1 MELRQL
7 RYFVTVAEE
16 LHFGR
21 AAERLHIVQP
31 AVSQQIR
38 RLERELGVA
47 LLSRTT
53 RSVSLTE
60 AGQRFLPEARAVL
73 AATRRAADSVV
84 PFRPGGGSVRLG
96 TSEGLGDRLDA
107 LLRGFA
113 RLCPSAALE
122 LLHAPTLERLQRV
135 RDGSLDATIV
145 RGSWPSSGL
154 DFTPL
159 WMDEVWVALPASHP
173 LAEEEVV
180 SFASLASL
188 PARLSAPS
196 RNQPLYDLV
205 VSSCRE
211 AGFEPLL
218 GKEFTTAQDTLG
230 TLGFGRPQWTVF
242 YRAHA
247 NLLPVPGV
255 VFRPLANP
263 VPRMQTYLATPS
275 DRRLTPELV
284 ALIEAAQATEQP
296 PFSTLPEGYDK
307 ARRSEA
313 ERRAAVH
320 NLRKPAAPPAGP

>member
-1 MELRQL
+1 MGLRVELRQL

-38 RLERELGVA
+38 RLERSLGVS

-73 AATRRAADSVV
+73 AAARRAEESVV
-84 PFRPGGGSVRLG
+84 PFRPRGGSVRLG
-96 TSEGLGDRLDA
+96 TSEGLGDRLDV
-107 LLRGFA
+107 LLAEFTRRA
-113 RLCPSAALE
+113 PEAQLE
-122 LLHAPTLERLQRV
+122 LVHAPTAQRLQRV

-145 RGSWPSSGL
+145 RGDRPAPGL
-154 DFTPL
+154 DFSLL
-159 WMDEVWVALPASHP
+159 WTDELVVALPAAHP
-173 LAEEEVV
+173 LASSPAVG
-180 SFASLASL
+180 FASLASL
-188 PARLSAPS
+188 PVRLSPPS

-205 VSSCRE
+205 VSCCRE
-211 AGFEPLL
+211 AGFEPIL

-230 TLGFGRPQWTVF
+230 TLGFGRPHWTVF

-255 VFRPLANP
+255 VFRPLRDPA
-263 VPRMQTYLATPS
+263 PRMQTYLATPS

-284 ALIEAAQATEQP
+284 ALIEAARATE
-296 PFSTLPEGYDK
+296 
-307 ARRSEA
+307 
-313 ERRAAVH
+313 
-320 NLRKPAAPPAGP
+320 AG

>member
-38 RLERELGVA
+38 RLERALGVS
-47 LLSRTT
+47 LFSRTT
-53 RSVSLTE
+53 RTVSLTE
-60 AGQRFLPEARAVL
+60 AGQRFLPHARAVL
-73 AATRRAADSVV
+73 AAADRAADSVAD
-84 PFRPGGGSVRLG
+84 FRQAGASVRLG

-113 RLCPSAALE
+113 GLAPSASLE
-122 LLHAPTLERLQRV
+122 LLHAPTLQRLQRV

-145 RGSWPSSGL
+145 RGSWPASGL

-159 WMDEVWVALPASHP
+159 WMDEVLVALPSSHP
-173 LAEEEVV
+173 LAALSAVP
-180 SFASLASL
+180 FASLASL
-188 PARLSAPS
+188 PARLSPPS

-205 VSSCRE
+205 VSCCRE
-211 AGFEPLL
+211 AGFEPVL
-218 GKEFTTAQDTLG
+218 GTEFTTAQDTLG
-230 TLGFGRPQWTVF
+230 TLGFGRPHWTVF

-255 VFRPLANP
+255 VFRPLTDPA
-263 VPRMQTYLATPS
+263 PRMQTYLATPS
-275 DRRLTPELV
+275 DRRVTPEVV
-284 ALIEAAQATEQP
+284 ALIEAARATE
-296 PFSTLPEGYDK
+296 
-307 ARRSEA
+307 
-313 ERRAAVH
+313 AA
-320 NLRKPAAPPAGP
+320 

>member
-38 RLERELGVA
+38 RLERALGVS
-47 LLSRTT
+47 LFSRTT

-60 AGQRFLPEARAVL
+60 AGQRFLPPARAVL
-73 AATRRAADSVV
+73 AAADRAVDSVAE
-84 PFRPGGGSVRLG
+84 FRPSRSLVRLG
-96 TSEGLGDRLDA
+96 TSEGLGDRLDT
-107 LLRGFA
+107 LLRSFA
-113 RLCPSAALE
+113 RLAPSASLE
-122 LLHAPTLERLQRV
+122 LVHAPTRQRLQRV

-145 RGSWPSSGL
+145 RGSWPAPAL

-159 WMDEVWVALPASHP
+159 WTDEVLVALPASHP
-173 LAEEEVV
+173 LAASDVV

-188 PARLSAPS
+188 PARLSPPS
-196 RNQPLYDLV
+196 RNKPLYDLV
-205 VSSCRE
+205 VSCCRE
-211 AGFEPLL
+211 AGFEPVL

-230 TLGFGRPQWTVF
+230 TLGFGRPHWTVF

-255 VFRPLANP
+255 AFRPLRDPA
-263 VPRMQTYLATPS
+263 PRMPTYLATPA
-275 DRRLTPELV
+275 DRRVTPEVV
-284 ALIEAAQATEQP
+284 ALIEAARATE
-296 PFSTLPEGYDK
+296 
-307 ARRSEA
+307 
-313 ERRAAVH
+313 
-320 NLRKPAAPPAGP
+320 AG

>member
-31 AVSQQIR
+31 AVSQQVR
-38 RLERELGVA
+38 RLERELGVT
-47 LLSRTT
+47 LLARTT

-60 AGQRFLPEARAVL
+60 AGQRFLPQARSVL
-73 AATRRAADSVV
+73 AAADRAVDSIAE
-84 PFRPGGGSVRLG
+84 FRPSGALVRLG
-96 TSEGLGDRLDA
+96 TSEGLGDRLEV
-107 LLRGFA
+107 LLGAFA
-113 RLCPSAALE
+113 RLSPSASLE
-122 LLHAPTLERLQRV
+122 LLHAPTLQRLQRV

-145 RGSWPSSGL
+145 RGSWPSPGL

-173 LAEEEVV
+173 LASSPVV
-180 SFASLASL
+180 EFASLASL
-188 PARLSAPS
+188 PARLSPPS

-205 VSSCRE
+205 MSSCRE
-211 AGFEPLL
+211 AGFEPVL

-230 TLGFGRPQWTVF
+230 TLGFGRPHWTVF

-255 VFRPLANP
+255 VFRPLRDP
-263 VPRMQTYLATPS
+263 SPRMPTYLATSS

-284 ALIEAAQATEQP
+284 ALIEAARATETP
-296 PFSTLPEGYDK
+296 ATSRPFPRGS
-307 ARRSEA
+307 
-313 ERRAAVH
+313 
-320 NLRKPAAPPAGP
+320 

>member
-31 AVSQQIR
+31 AVSQQVR
-38 RLERELGVA
+38 RLERSLGVP

-53 RSVSLTE
+53 RSVTLTE

-73 AATRRAADSVV
+73 AAARRAEESVAS
-84 PFRPGGGSVRLG
+84 FRPAGASVRLG
-96 TSEGLGDRLDA
+96 TSEGLGDRLDG
-107 LLRGFA
+107 LLRAFA
-113 RLCPSAALE
+113 RLSPSTSLE

-145 RGSWPSSGL
+145 RGSWPAPGL
-154 DFTPL
+154 DLTPL
-159 WMDEVWVALPASHP
+159 WMDEVMVALPSSHP
-173 LAEEEVV
+173 LAARSEVP
-180 SFASLASL
+180 FASLASL
-188 PARLSAPS
+188 PVRLSPPS

-205 VSSCRE
+205 VSCCRE
-211 AGFEPLL
+211 AGFEPVL
-218 GKEFTTAQDTLG
+218 GADFTTSQDTLG
-230 TLGFGRPQWTVF
+230 TLGFGRPHWTVF

-255 VFRPLANP
+255 VFRPLTDPA
-263 VPRMQTYLATPS
+263 PRMQTYLATPA

-284 ALIEAAQATEQP
+284 ALIEAARATVT
-296 PFSTLPEGYDK
+296 SSG
-307 ARRSEA
+307 EA
-313 ERRAAVH
+313 
-320 NLRKPAAPPAGP
+320 

>member
-1 MELRQL
+1 VELRQL

-31 AVSQQIR
+31 AVSQQVR
-38 RLERELGVA
+38 RLERSLGVS

-53 RSVSLTE
+53 RSVALTE
-60 AGQRFLPEARAVL
+60 AGQRFLPHARAVL
-73 AATRRAADSVV
+73 ATADRAADSVSE
-84 PFRPGGGSVRLG
+84 FRPSGALVRLG

-107 LLRGFA
+107 LLRAFA
-113 RLCPSAALE
+113 RLAPSASLE
-122 LLHAPTLERLQRV
+122 LLHAPTLQRLERV

-145 RGSWPSSGL
+145 RGSWPASGL

-173 LAEEEVV
+173 LAASDEV

-188 PARLSAPS
+188 PARLSPPS

-205 VSSCRE
+205 VSCCRE
-211 AGFEPLL
+211 AGFEPVL
-218 GKEFTTAQDTLG
+218 GQEFTTAQDTLG
-230 TLGFGRPQWTVF
+230 TLGFGRPHWTVF

-255 VFRPLANP
+255 VFRPLRDP
-263 VPRMQTYLATPS
+263 SPRMQTYLATPA
-275 DRRLTPELV
+275 DRRVTPEVV
-284 ALIEAAQATEQP
+284 ALIEAARATE
-296 PFSTLPEGYDK
+296 
-307 ARRSEA
+307 
-313 ERRAAVH
+313 
-320 NLRKPAAPPAGP
+320 AG

>member
-31 AVSQQIR
+31 AVSQQVR
-38 RLERELGVA
+38 RLERELEVA
-47 LLSRTT
+47 LFSRTT

-60 AGQRFLPEARAVL
+60 AGQRFLPRARAVL
-73 AATRRAADSVV
+73 AAVDRAVDSVSE
-84 PFRPGGGSVRLG
+84 FRPSGALVRLG

-107 LLRGFA
+107 LLRSFA
-113 RLCPSAALE
+113 RLAPSASLE
-122 LLHAPTLERLQRV
+122 LVHAPTGQRLQRV

-145 RGSWPSSGL
+145 RGSWPAAGL

-159 WMDEVWVALPASHP
+159 WMDEVLVALPASHP
-173 LAEEEVV
+173 LAASDVV

-188 PARLSAPS
+188 PARLSPPS
-196 RNQPLYDLV
+196 RNQPLYHLV
-205 VSSCRE
+205 ISSCRE
-211 AGFEPLL
+211 AGFEPVL

-230 TLGFGRPQWTVF
+230 TLGFGRPHWTVF

-255 VFRPLANP
+255 AFRPLRDP
-263 VPRMQTYLATPS
+263 SPRMPTYLATPA
-275 DRRLTPELV
+275 DRRVTPEVV
-284 ALIEAAQATEQP
+284 ALIEAARATE
-296 PFSTLPEGYDK
+296 
-307 ARRSEA
+307 
-313 ERRAAVH
+313 
-320 NLRKPAAPPAGP
+320 AG

>member
-31 AVSQQIR
+31 AVSQQVR
-38 RLERELGVA
+38 RLERSLGVP
-47 LLSRTT
+47 LFDRTT

-60 AGQRFLPEARAVL
+60 AGQRFLPHARAVL
-73 AATRRAADSVV
+73 SAADRAADSVSS
-84 PFRPGGGSVRLG
+84 FRPAGAAVRLG

-107 LLRGFA
+107 FLRAFA
-113 RLCPSAALE
+113 RLAPSASLE
-122 LLHAPTLERLQRV
+122 LLHAPTLQRLQRV

-159 WMDEVWVALPASHP
+159 WMDEVLVALPASHP
-173 LAEEEVV
+173 LASSPAVP
-180 SFASLASL
+180 FASLASL
-188 PARLSAPS
+188 PARLSPPS
-196 RNQPLYDLV
+196 RNHPLYDLV
-205 VSSCRE
+205 MSSCRE
-211 AGFEPLL
+211 AGFEPVL

-230 TLGFGRPQWTVF
+230 TLGFGRPHWTVF

-255 VFRPLANP
+255 VFRPLRDP
-263 VPRMQTYLATPS
+263 SPRMQTYLATPS

-284 ALIEAAQATEQP
+284 ALIEAARE
-296 PFSTLPEGYDK
+296 S
-307 ARRSEA
+307 
-313 ERRAAVH
+313 AAD
-320 NLRKPAAPPAGP
+320 